1 MRAARTLFIRTR
13 LWNKGGEH
21 RDGWQPNSL
30 VAEQAHPQHG
40 SVRVTATWQ
49 WSYVADQ
56 PQRGSGAT
64 VRESPEHG
72 SGAVF
77 RTTAVT
83 EPEHARAPITEDW
96 IKNIT
101 YLIAAKNV
109 RVPVFLVV
117 GSTDMHEEK
126 NIDTV
131 IQSIYRLRGTGQ
143 VELFRVV
150 VQFISAVFRM
160 HWFGLGRDWRET
172 GSQDQR

>member
-1 MRAARTLFIRTR
+1 M
-13 LWNKGGEH
+13 K
-21 RDGWQPNSL
+21 
-30 VAEQAHPQHG
+30 AHPQHG
-40 SVRVTATWQ
+40 C
-49 WSYVADQ
+49 
-56 PQRGSGAT
+56 GAIE
-64 VRESPEHG
+64 RESPEHG
-72 SGAVF
+72 SGAVL

-101 YLIAAKNV
+101 YFIAAKNV
-109 RVPVFLVV
+109 RVPESTVV

-150 VQFISAVFRM
+150 VQFTSAVFRM
-160 HWFGLGRDWRET
+160 HWFGVDQDWRAT
-172 GSQDQR
+172 G

>member
-1 MRAARTLFIRTR
+1 M
-13 LWNKGGEH
+13 
-21 RDGWQPNSL
+21 
-30 VAEQAHPQHG
+30 
-40 SVRVTATWQ
+40 
-49 WSYVADQ
+49 
-56 PQRGSGAT
+56 
-64 VRESPEHG
+64 RESPEHG
-72 SGAVF
+72 SGAVL

-101 YLIAAKNV
+101 YLIAAKNT
-109 RVPVFLVV
+109 RVPESLVV
-117 GSTDMHEEK
+117 GLTDMHEEK

-160 HWFGLGRDWRET
+160 HWFGVDQDWRAT